1 MSTVARDGASEEGM
15 SSPKKMRNES
25 DDETSSTASDEDVSS
40 SSDDGISSKEAGDLN
55 ESESSEEMYNSDV
68 EADPWGVV
76 IHETA
81 DNFVQSTMN
90 LCKFLNMMHLV
101 KMTQRNEPFNYFTRT
116 WKELG
121 NVYMDH
127 LQWMSQPEMHA
138 VTKMSLILKK
148 L

>member
-1 MSTVARDGASEEGM
+1 
-15 SSPKKMRNES
+15 
-25 DDETSSTASDEDVSS
+25 
-40 SSDDGISSKEAGDLN
+40 
-55 ESESSEEMYNSDV
+55 MYNSDV

-81 DNFVQSTMN
+81 AQLRTKHNELVQI
-90 LCKFLNMMHLV
+90 FNMMHLM
-101 KMTQRNEPFNYFTRT
+101 KLTQRNKAFNDFTRA

-138 VTKMSLILKK
+138 LTKMSLILKK

>member
-40 SSDDGISSKEAGDLN
+40 SSDDGISSEEAGDLN

-81 DNFVQSTMN
+81 AQLRTKHNELVQIFEYDAFSEN
-90 LCKFLNMMHLV
+90 
-101 KMTQRNEPFNYFTRT
+101 
-116 WKELG
+116 
-121 NVYMDH
+121 D
-127 LQWMSQPEMHA
+127 
-138 VTKMSLILKK
+138 TKKRAF
-148 L
+148 

>member
-1 MSTVARDGASEEGM
+1 
-15 SSPKKMRNES
+15 
-25 DDETSSTASDEDVSS
+25 
-40 SSDDGISSKEAGDLN
+40 
-55 ESESSEEMYNSDV
+55 MYNSDV

-81 DNFVQSTMN
+81 AQHRTKHNELVQI
-90 LCKFLNMMHLV
+90 FNMMHLM
-101 KMTQRNEPFNYFTRT
+101 KLTQRNKAFNYFTRA

-138 VTKMSLILKK
+138 LTKMSLILKK